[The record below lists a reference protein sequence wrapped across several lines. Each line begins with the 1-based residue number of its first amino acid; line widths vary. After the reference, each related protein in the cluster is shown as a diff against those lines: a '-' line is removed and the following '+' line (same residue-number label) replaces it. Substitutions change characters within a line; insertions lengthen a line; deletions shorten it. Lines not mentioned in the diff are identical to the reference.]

1 MAPSAERSEAG
12 PERGVERS
20 ETIGAPARVG
30 ATSDIRA
37 AAAPLRRGAP
47 ILRAMSKRIGIL
59 TGGGDCPGL
68 NGVIRAVTL
77 YAHGTHGLDV
87 LGIRNGFEGL
97 FEEEYVELDHTKVAN
112 LLSRGGTILGSSN
125 RANPFAYPVKL
136 PDGRVEVVDASKRC
150 MENLDRLDLEGL
162 IVVGGDGTMSFA
174 KRFIDLG
181 ATQIVGVPKTIDNDL
196 EATDY
201 TVGFQTAVEI
211 VVEAL
216 ERLHTTA
223 ESHERIIV
231 VEVMGR
237 YAGWIA
243 MTAGL
248 AGGAH
253 VVLIPE
259 IDYDVERVI
268 DAFHRRHG
276 RGVTYSL
283 VVIAEGA
290 KPKGGA
296 HSVVAAG
303 DATKQEKLGG
313 AGQRLVDAIT
323 AQTEYEVRAT
333 VLGHIQR
340 GGAPC
345 AFDRELAT
353 RFGVKAVDLIVGKKF
368 GHVAAMEDGR
378 LVAKPIEKAIKKL
391 KLVDPDGE
399 LARTARAVGIELGA

>member
-1 MAPSAERSEAG
+1 
-12 PERGVERS
+12 
-20 ETIGAPARVG
+20 
-30 ATSDIRA
+30 
-37 AAAPLRRGAP
+37 
-47 ILRAMSKRIGIL
+47 MSTRIGIL

-68 NGVIRAVTL
+68 NAVIRAVTL
-77 YAHGTHGLDV
+77 HARNTFGWEV
-87 LGIRNGFEGL
+87 VGIRNGFEGL
-97 FEEEYVELDHTKVAN
+97 YEEEYVDLGVHNVHHI
-112 LLSRGGTILGSSN
+112 LSRGGTMLGSSN

-136 PDGRVEVVDASKRC
+136 PDGRVEIHDVSKRC
-150 MENLDRLDLEGL
+150 MENLNKLDLHGL
-162 IVVGGDGTMSFA
+162 IVVGGDGTMSFSQ
-174 KRFIDLG
+174 KFIEHG
-181 ATQIVGVPKTIDNDL
+181 ATRIVGVPKTIDNDL

-243 MTAGL
+243 LTAGL

-259 IDYDVERVI
+259 IDYDPEKVI
-268 DAFHRRHG
+268 AAFNRRHG
-276 RGVTYSL
+276 RGVSYSI
-283 VVIAEGA
+283 VVVAEGA

-296 HSVVAAG
+296 LAVEKTG

-313 AGQRLVDAIT
+313 AGARLTELIA
-323 AQTEYEVRAT
+323 AKTEYEVRNT
-333 VLGHIQR
+333 VLGHVQR
-340 GGAPC
+340 GGSPC

-353 RFGVKAVDLIVGKKF
+353 KFGVKAVELIAEGKF
-368 GHVAAMEDGR
+368 GHVTALDAGK
-378 LVAKPIEKAIKKL
+378 LVAKPIGMAVKKL
-391 KLVDPDGE
+391 KLVDPTGE
-399 LARTARAVGIELGA
+399 LVRTAKGIGIELGG

>member
-1 MAPSAERSEAG
+1 VS
-12 PERGVERS
+12 
-20 ETIGAPARVG
+20 T
-30 ATSDIRA
+30 
-37 AAAPLRRGAP
+37 
-47 ILRAMSKRIGIL
+47 RIGIL

-68 NGVIRAVTL
+68 NGVIRAV
-77 YAHGTHGLDV
+77 V
-87 LGIRNGFEGL
+87 LHARQTYGWEVVGIRNGFEGL
-97 FEEEYVELDHTKVAN
+97 FEEEYIDMSPAMVQH
-112 LLSRGGTILGSSN
+112 LLPRGGTMLGSSN

-136 PDGRVEVVDASKRC
+136 PDGRIEIHDVSARC
-150 MENLDRLDLEGL
+150 LANLARLDLHGL
-162 IVVGGDGTMSFA
+162 VVVGGDGTMSFA
-174 KRFIDLG
+174 KKFIERG
-181 ATQIVGVPKTIDNDL
+181 APRIVGVPKTIDNDL

-201 TVGFQTAVEI
+201 TVGFQTAVE
-211 VVEAL
+211 VVVDAL

-223 ESHERIIV
+223 ESHERIMI

-243 MTAGL
+243 LTSGL

-259 IDYDVERVI
+259 IDYDPDRVV
-268 DAFHRRHG
+268 DCFHRRHG
-276 RGVTYSL
+276 RGVSYSI

-296 HSVVAAG
+296 LSIEVPG

-313 AGQRLVDAIT
+313 AGMKLAELIRER
-323 AQTEYEVRAT
+323 TEYEVRTT

-340 GGAPC
+340 GGSPC

-353 RFGVKAVDLIVGKKF
+353 RFGVKVVELIAEGKF
-368 GHVAAMEDGR
+368 GHVAAMENGH

-391 KLVDPDGE
+391 KLVDPAGE
-399 LARTARAVGIELGA
+399 LVRTAKGIGIEVGG

>member
-1 MAPSAERSEAG
+1 
-12 PERGVERS
+12 
-20 ETIGAPARVG
+20 
-30 ATSDIRA
+30 
-37 AAAPLRRGAP
+37 
-47 ILRAMSKRIGIL
+47 MSTRIGIL

-77 YAHGTHGLDV
+77 HAHHTFGWEV
-87 LGIRNGFEGL
+87 VGIRNGFEGL
-97 FEEEYVELDHTKVAN
+97 YEEEYTDLAPQNVHHILA
-112 LLSRGGTILGSSN
+112 RGGTMLGSSN
-125 RANPFAYPVKL
+125 RANPFAYPVRL
-136 PDGRVEVVDASKRC
+136 PDGRVEIHDVSKRC
-150 MENLDRLDLEGL
+150 MENLAKLDLHGL

-174 KRFIDLG
+174 QKFIDHG
-181 ATQIVGVPKTIDNDL
+181 VTRIVGVPKTIDNDL
-196 EATDY
+196 EATEY

-243 MTAGL
+243 LTAGL

-259 IDYDVERVI
+259 IDYDPEKVLA
-268 DAFHRRHG
+268 AFHRRHG
-276 RGVTYSL
+276 RGVSYSI

-290 KPKGGA
+290 KPKGGTL
-296 HSVVAAG
+296 SVEKAG

-313 AGQRLVDAIT
+313 AGARLVELI
-323 AQTEYEVRAT
+323 AQKTEYEVRNT
-333 VLGHIQR
+333 VLGHVQR
-340 GGAPC
+340 GGSPC

-353 RFGVKAVDLIVGKKF
+353 RFGVKAVELIAEGKF
-368 GHVAAMEDGR
+368 GHVAAIEAGK
-378 LVAKPIEKAIKKL
+378 LVAKPMTTAIKKL
-391 KLVDPDGE
+391 KLVDPAGE
-399 LARTARAVGIELGA
+399 LVRVAKGIGIELGG